1 MKKFYYL
8 VAGVLSMGMLASCS
22 NEDEIAAGN
31 QGNQQGEAYLMLSL
45 VGSDNGASRTQPGQ
59 GTEEGLS
66 DPDENA
72 INSVMILLADDQGK
86 ITSYSPSLTT
96 IEGVRTTER
105 ISVGTGD
112 YEVYVIANPP
122 QGYTAPTTKIELTT
136 TAIIDDISAATM
148 GTYAGDGSFLMFSA
162 CHGANQT
169 DGVEVTVSSSNTYDD
184 PATATVQLDRLAA
197 KITYDAADL
206 DFQDA
211 QEMFDENT
219 TLSNVAITGFALVNG
234 VTKTYLQQ
242 HWSGDAASA
251 INDQPTP
258 PATALK
264 FANTLITP
272 TVTNNSATDFYN
284 RWDDYSIINPDPNR
298 DGWYTDVIDNTVGKD
313 NVFTT
318 GRLYC
323 MENNSGSTKENCFIK
338 YVTDL
343 NGNTTGVLFRA
354 QATIK
359 GSDNNAGENCF
370 YGYEGQYF
378 ATLQALATEF
388 PSVFGS
394 EEVTDV
400 AAALAAAYNG
410 TAAEGAPI
418 QTVADF
424 REAYNVRVF
433 EDGIMYYT
441 HYIMDQNYTA
451 KNAEGTQVNYHS
463 VMRNTIYGLTVTS
476 VIGIGDDVPGGWN
489 PDVEPEE
496 PVIPDTYLR
505 VRCMVN
511 PWVLS
516 NYDVTLQ

>member
-72 INSVMILLADDQGK
+72 INSVMILLADQSGK
-86 ITSYSPSLTT
+86 ITSYTPSLTT

-105 ISVGTGD
+105 ISVGTGT

-122 QGYTAPTTKIELTT
+122 QDDYTAPTTKTALTT
-136 TAIIDDISAATM
+136 TAIIDDISATTM
-148 GTYAGDGSFLMFSA
+148 NTYAGGGSFLMFSA
-162 CHGANQT
+162 CHGTDQT

-197 KITYDAADL
+197 KITYDADEL
-206 DFQDA
+206 DFEAA
-211 QEMFDENT
+211 QAMFDENT
-219 TLSNVAITGFALVNG
+219 TLSDVEITGFALVNG
-234 VTKTYLQQ
+234 ATKTYLQQ
-242 HWSGDAASA
+242 HWSAAAASSV
-251 INDQPTP
+251 NEGGTTP
-258 PATALK
+258 YTE
-264 FANTLITP
+264 FENTLITP
-272 TVTNNSATDFYN
+272 TVTNNSETDFYN
-284 RWDDYSIINPDPNR
+284 RWDDYSTINPDPSR
-298 DGWYTDVIDNTVGKD
+298 DGWYTDVIDNTVGED

-323 MENNSGSTKENCFIK
+323 MENNSGSTKENCFIED
-338 YVTDL
+338 VTDL

-354 QATIK
+354 QATIE
-359 GSDNNAGENCF
+359 GSDENAGENCF

-451 KNAEGTQVNYHS
+451 ANAKGTQVNYHS

-496 PVIPDTYLR
+496 PVVPPTYLR

-516 NYDVTLQ
+516 SYDVTLQ